1 MQVQRW
7 GMIVGNMKLTHLR
20 IICVLA
26 LAVSFPVGIGTGLL
40 PCPMLIQRVY
50 DEHQQ
55 GKTWKQIVRHVLFY
69 LFRDE
74 KI

>member
-1 MQVQRW
+1 
-7 GMIVGNMKLTHLR
+7 MIVGNMKLTHLS

-40 PCPMLIQRVY
+40 PRPMHIERVH
-50 DEHQQ
+50 DEPRQE
-55 GKTWKQIVRHVLFY
+55 KTWKQNVRDILFY

>member
-1 MQVQRW
+1 M
-7 GMIVGNMKLTHLR
+7 MVGNMKLTHLS

-40 PCPMLIQRVY
+40 PCPMLIERIQN
-50 DEHQQ
+50 DSPED
-55 GKTWKQIVRHVLFY
+55 KNWKQIIRDILFY